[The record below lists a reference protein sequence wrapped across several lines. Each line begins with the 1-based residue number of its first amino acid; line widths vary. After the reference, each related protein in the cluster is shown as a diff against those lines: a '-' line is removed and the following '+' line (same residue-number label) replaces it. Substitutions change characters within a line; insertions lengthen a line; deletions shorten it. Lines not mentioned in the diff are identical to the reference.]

1 MWQITKAGPKRIG
14 CFLGR
19 AERRIDNGELIIKV
33 ITKME

>member
-1 MWQITKAGPKRIG
+1 MRQITKARPKRIG

-33 ITKME
+33 NTKME